1 MDSTYIPFYD
11 LETAARVLA
20 EIVIKYDLVEAIGDD
35 GAPGDASIAN
45 TAAHDIL
52 AHLKEA
58 ES

>member
-20 EIVIKYDLVEAIGDD
+20 EIVIKYDLVEALTDAT
-35 GAPGDASIAN
+35 APGDASIAD

-52 AHLKEA
+52 AHLKEV